1 MSADE
6 TDEYSTYREFYHYY
20 KAVIITFD
28 IKYIVLVANIVS
40 SGKIL
45 TNLRKIM
52 PLSLLG
58 DVIPP
63 FQSYSRI
70 SVSGRFIEFLDLSM

>member
-20 KAVIITFD
+20 QAVIITFD

-45 TNLRKIM
+45 TNLRKN
-52 PLSLLG
+52 
-58 DVIPP
+58 
-63 FQSYSRI
+63 R
-70 SVSGRFIEFLDLSM
+70 